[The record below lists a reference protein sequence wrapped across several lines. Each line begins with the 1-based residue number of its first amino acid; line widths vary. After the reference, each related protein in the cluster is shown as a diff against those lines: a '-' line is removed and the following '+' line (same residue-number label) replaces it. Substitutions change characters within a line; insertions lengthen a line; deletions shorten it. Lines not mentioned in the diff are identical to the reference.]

1 MGSPEG
7 MTRCRFG
14 FTGDGET
21 GSPRRRFR
29 ARDTADVGCGG
40 RETCD
45 EDATGWMRGNGSGD
59 GSFDL
64 GSLRGVENRFG
75 IGRVCWT
82 CKTPLPLFLTG
93 EKGLVDA
100 TGGPVLTAW
109 DLEINCFDCCLGG
122 VNGCVLALYSFLYSL
137 YFSAVERASQWRCGN
152 QLSSKHRT
160 NIWPVLD
167 VLDSRISSI
176 ISLEVPFPSFDFCA
190 EGDDVHGRRGRQRS
204 ESDAEMNGDVV
215 ELKEKA
221 NASRRPAGSL
231 FSFLPISPSSPS
243 RR

>member
-109 DLEINCFDCCLGG
+109 DLEINCFDCRLGG

-137 YFSAVERASQWRCGN
+137 YFSAVERASQWRCGISCRVSTAPTSGRSLMSWIVGSRP
-152 QLSSKHRT
+152 LSALK
-160 NIWPVLD
+160 
-167 VLDSRISSI
+167 SRSQALISVRRAMTSMG
-176 ISLEVPFPSFDFCA
+176 VV
-190 EGDDVHGRRGRQRS
+190 DDNDQS
-204 ESDAEMNGDVV
+204 QMP
-215 ELKEKA
+215 K
-221 NASRRPAGSL
+221 
-231 FSFLPISPSSPS
+231 
-243 RR
+243 